1 MIKIKQIGIDSFKL
15 LSNTELNLEGRAGI
29 VSLQGINLDNPNFSG
44 NSVGKSTLVNVIL
57 QGLFMKNIQGD
68 SIERLSNAYTKE
80 KPSITITLE
89 KEGVEY
95 YYVDNEKALE
105 LEAADKVIEMRIY
118 NTVYGEWKYF
128 TVDDGQI
135 RLGSGDKYIVIGT
148 IEAYNKFCA
157 YFGKDAILPI
167 YIEVDDG
174 IRLMRAINREQKQ
187 EVPQYEEMCRRFLA
201 DSKDFS
207 EEKIKE
213 AGINQRFSNDGT
225 IEDCIRDIKE
235 AIKQQL
241 L

>member
-1 MIKIKQIGIDSFKL
+1 
-15 LSNTELNLEGRAGI
+15 
-29 VSLQGINLDNPNFSG
+29 V
-44 NSVGKSTLVNVIL
+44 
-57 QGLFMKNIQGD
+57 GD
-68 SIERLSNAYTKE
+68 SGE
-80 KPSITITLE
+80 KR
-89 KEGVEY
+89 GYYEY
-95 YYVDNEKALE
+95 RKKGGSSFNNDLIVNGDF
-105 LEAADKVIEMRIY
+105 
-118 NTVYGEWKYF
+118 TWKYF

>member
-1 MIKIKQIGIDSFKL
+1 MPEIAFLMGKSSSGKDNIFKAL
-15 LSNTELNLEGRAGI
+15 VGDKELNLKTVIMYTTRPMRAG
-29 VSLQGINLDNPNFSG
+29 
-44 NSVGKSTLVNVIL
+44 
-57 QGLFMKNIQGD
+57 
-68 SIERLSNAYTKE
+68 
-80 KPSITITLE
+80 E

-187 EVPQYEEMCRRFLA
+187 EVGERLERALAREKTQEVPKYEEMCRRFLA

>member
-1 MIKIKQIGIDSFKL
+1 MD
-15 LSNTELNLEGRAGI
+15 
-29 VSLQGINLDNPNFSG
+29 
-44 NSVGKSTLVNVIL
+44 
-57 QGLFMKNIQGD
+57 
-68 SIERLSNAYTKE
+68 
-80 KPSITITLE
+80 
-89 KEGVEY
+89 
-95 YYVDNEKALE
+95 
-105 LEAADKVIEMRIY
+105 
-118 NTVYGEWKYF
+118 EWKYF
-128 TVDDGQI
+128 TVDDG
-135 RLGSGDKYIVIGT
+135 RSGLEAVTSTLLLGT

-157 YFGKDAILPI
+157 SNFGKECNITI
-167 YIEVDDG
+167 YIRSRYDG

>member
-1 MIKIKQIGIDSFKL
+1 MV
-15 LSNTELNLEGRAGI
+15 N
-29 VSLQGINLDNPNFSG
+29 G
-44 NSVGKSTLVNVIL
+44 NIL
-57 QGLFMKNIQGD
+57 QLMMVRSG
-68 SIERLSNAYTKE
+68 
-80 KPSITITLE
+80 
-89 KEGVEY
+89 
-95 YYVDNEKALE
+95 
-105 LEAADKVIEMRIY
+105 LEAKPYKISC
-118 NTVYGEWKYF
+118 
-128 TVDDGQI
+128 
-135 RLGSGDKYIVIGT
+135 GSGDKYIVIGT

-157 YFGKDAILPI
+157 YFGKEAILPI

>member
-1 MIKIKQIGIDSFKL
+1 MPEIAFLMGKSSSGKDNIFKAL
-15 LSNTELNLEGRAGI
+15 VGDKELNLKTVIMYTTRPMRAG
-29 VSLQGINLDNPNFSG
+29 
-44 NSVGKSTLVNVIL
+44 
-57 QGLFMKNIQGD
+57 
-68 SIERLSNAYTKE
+68 
-80 KPSITITLE
+80 E

-95 YYVDNEKALE
+95 YYADNE
-105 LEAADKVIEMRIY
+105 
-118 NTVYGEWKYF
+118 NGEWKYF

>member
-1 MIKIKQIGIDSFKL
+1 MPEIAFLMGKSSSGKDNIFKAL
-15 LSNTELNLEGRAGI
+15 VGDKELNLKTVIMYTTRPMRAG
-29 VSLQGINLDNPNFSG
+29 
-44 NSVGKSTLVNVIL
+44 
-57 QGLFMKNIQGD
+57 
-68 SIERLSNAYTKE
+68 E
-80 KPSITITLE
+80 K
-89 KEGVEY
+89 
-95 YYVDNEKALE
+95 
-105 LEAADKVIEMRIY
+105 
-118 NTVYGEWKYF
+118 
-128 TVDDGQI
+128 DDGQI

-201 DSKDFS
+201 DQNDFS

>member
-1 MIKIKQIGIDSFKL
+1 MKTCKQLSSEWGVAEHTIADLCRKEKISGAVKEGKSWKIPDDAEKPVDGRISSGKYIKKSVYAEQKPLPIGISDYV
-15 LSNTELNLEGRAGI
+15 RAQ
-29 VSLQGINLDNPNFSG
+29 S
-44 NSVGKSTLVNVIL
+44 
-57 QGLFMKNIQGD
+57 
-68 SIERLSNAYTKE
+68 
-80 KPSITITLE
+80 
-89 KEGVEY
+89 EY

>member
-1 MIKIKQIGIDSFKL
+1 MKTCKQLSSEWGVTEHTIADLCRKGKISGAVKEGKSWKIPDDAEKPVDGRISSGKYIKKSVYAEQKPLPIGISDYV
-15 LSNTELNLEGRAGI
+15 RAQ
-29 VSLQGINLDNPNFSG
+29 S
-44 NSVGKSTLVNVIL
+44 
-57 QGLFMKNIQGD
+57 
-68 SIERLSNAYTKE
+68 
-80 KPSITITLE
+80 
-89 KEGVEY
+89 EY

>member
-1 MIKIKQIGIDSFKL
+1 M
-15 LSNTELNLEGRAGI
+15 
-29 VSLQGINLDNPNFSG
+29 
-44 NSVGKSTLVNVIL
+44 
-57 QGLFMKNIQGD
+57 
-68 SIERLSNAYTKE
+68 RL
-80 KPSITITLE
+80 TI
-89 KEGVEY
+89 
-95 YYVDNEKALE
+95 
-105 LEAADKVIEMRIY
+105 I
-118 NTVYGEWKYF
+118 
-128 TVDDGQI
+128 
-135 RLGSGDKYIVIGT
+135 
-148 IEAYNKFCA
+148 CA

>member
-1 MIKIKQIGIDSFKL
+1 MPEIAFLMGKSSSGKDNIFKAL
-15 LSNTELNLEGRAGI
+15 VGDKELNLKTVIMYTTRPMRAG
-29 VSLQGINLDNPNFSG
+29 
-44 NSVGKSTLVNVIL
+44 
-57 QGLFMKNIQGD
+57 
-68 SIERLSNAYTKE
+68 
-80 KPSITITLE
+80 E

-174 IRLMRAINREQKQ
+174 IRLMRAINREQK
-187 EVPQYEEMCRRFLA
+187 RFLA

>member
-1 MIKIKQIGIDSFKL
+1 MPEIAFLMGKSSSGKDNIFKAL
-15 LSNTELNLEGRAGI
+15 VGDKELNLKTVIMYTTRPMRAG
-29 VSLQGINLDNPNFSG
+29 
-44 NSVGKSTLVNVIL
+44 
-57 QGLFMKNIQGD
+57 
-68 SIERLSNAYTKE
+68 
-80 KPSITITLE
+80 E

-105 LEAADKVIEMRIY
+105 LEAADKVIEMRTY

-157 YFGKDAILPI
+157 YFGKEAILPI

-187 EVPQYEEMCRRFLA
+187 EVPQYEEMCRRFLAATFQRATLRAIILNIKTA

>member
-1 MIKIKQIGIDSFKL
+1 MKTCKQLSSEWGVAEHTIADLCRKGKISGAVKEGKSWKIPDDAEKPVDGRVSSGEYIKKSVYAEQKPLPIGISDYV
-15 LSNTELNLEGRAGI
+15 RAQ
-29 VSLQGINLDNPNFSG
+29 S
-44 NSVGKSTLVNVIL
+44 
-57 QGLFMKNIQGD
+57 
-68 SIERLSNAYTKE
+68 
-80 KPSITITLE
+80 
-89 KEGVEY
+89 EY